1 MIVHK
6 IGDFIRLLI
15 TKAVQKIHKMT
26 KESAKSAA
34 SGKKTPF
41 REVLPKKGLIFHES
55 ESQPVLCKPKLL
67 PLKSFTLQ
75 KLEKMQKEAT
85 TKAQQQMEE
94 EQKQIQDTIDG
105 GGSVNFQKVWPLN

>member
-1 MIVHK
+1 
-6 IGDFIRLLI
+6 
-15 TKAVQKIHKMT
+15 MT

-94 EQKQIQDTIDG
+94 EQKQVQDTIDG
-105 GGSVNFQKVWPLN
+105 GGSVNFQKVWPLKVFNFCELMRSR